1 VDYDVIVIGSG
12 AGGEAAAHLGRELGA
27 RVAVIERELV
37 GGECAYWACMPSKTL
52 LTAAMRRAAGGSYP
66 WERASGRRDWM
77 ISREGLDYPSDADQ
91 VAGLEGAGAAV
102 VRGQARIV
110 GRGKVEVDAQ
120 RGGRQLLEGSSL
132 IVATGSVPVIPP
144 IDGLKEAGYWTSR
157 EGTSLRE
164 LPSSI
169 VVLGG
174 GVVGVELAQV
184 YARFGVRTVIIEG
197 SDRILQRDHPRSSQ
211 AVTDQLRQEGV
222 EIRTGVKAKAVRA
235 GGPGR
240 IVELEDGS
248 RVDGAQLLVAV
259 GRRASDLRALGIEAA
274 GVRLGD
280 RGAVH
285 PDEQM
290 RVGDGVFVAGDAAGG
305 LQFTHVADYEGK
317 IAVRAAL
324 GQKARADLGSVPKAT
339 FTDPETAGVGLT
351 VEEARAQGIDAF
363 EVTQDFAAAA
373 RGVTL
378 EATGGHLTVVVDR
391 GRGILAGAFA
401 ACPGSGELIHEAALA
416 IKLGVPL
423 AVLADTIHAFPTAA
437 RGFGG
442 LLEDAAKQ
450 LA

>member
-1 VDYDVIVIGSG
+1 MPYRGKSRGRGSG
-12 AGGEAAAHLGRELGA
+12 AGGEAAAYLGRELGA

-37 GGECAYWACMPSKTL
+37 GGECLYWACMPSKTL
-52 LTAAMRRAAGGSYP
+52 LTAALRRAAGADYP
-66 WERASGRRDWM
+66 WERASRRRDWM
-77 ISREGLDYPSDADQ
+77 ISREGLDYPSDAEQ

-197 SDRILQRDHPRSSQ
+197 SDRVLPRDHPRSSQ

-240 IVELEDGS
+240 IVELSDGS
-248 RVDGAQLLVAV
+248 RVEGAQLLVAV

-280 RGAVH
+280 RDAVH

-363 EVTQDFAAAA
+363 EVT
-373 RGVTL
+373 
-378 EATGGHLTVVVDR
+378 
-391 GRGILAGAFA
+391 
-401 ACPGSGELIHEAALA
+401 
-416 IKLGVPL
+416 
-423 AVLADTIHAFPTAA
+423 
-437 RGFGG
+437 
-442 LLEDAAKQ
+442 
-450 LA
+450 